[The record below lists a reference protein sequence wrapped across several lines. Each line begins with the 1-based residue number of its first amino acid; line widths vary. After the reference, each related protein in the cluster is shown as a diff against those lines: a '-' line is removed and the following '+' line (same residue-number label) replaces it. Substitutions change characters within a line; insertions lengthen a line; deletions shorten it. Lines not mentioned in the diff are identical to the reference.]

1 VLRTIV
7 SVDDLFFIR
16 VTVET
21 HSAFDPALG
30 VATPVLMREEYTERS
45 GRRTNGTA
53 TYSLFREFGV
63 DTTDEFGGITP

>member
-1 VLRTIV
+1 
-7 SVDDLFFIR
+7 
-16 VTVET
+16 
-21 HSAFDPALG
+21 
-30 VATPVLMREEYTERS
+30 MREEYTERS